1 MGKMIPLFETLSFE
15 VTAPSDNARV
25 IFGARALLARMGFD
39 EVSQY
44 LIASAVSELSTN
56 ILRYACQ
63 GTVSLKVI
71 HDGDKTGIEVIAL
84 DQGPGIEHISQA
96 LKENYSTGKG
106 LGLGLPSVKRIMDEF
121 DIRSAPGMGTRI
133 MAKKWMD
140 CPHGEN

>member
-1 MGKMIPLFETLSFE
+1 MEKIDLLFEALSFE
-15 VTAPSDNARV
+15 VAEPSDNAKV
-25 IFGARALLARMGFD
+25 VFGARKILARMGFN
-39 EVSQY
+39 ETSQY

-56 ILRYACQ
+56 ILRYANQ
-63 GTVSLKVI
+63 GTVSLRII
-71 HDGDKTGIEVIAL
+71 HDGDKKGLEIIAL

-133 MAKKWMD
+133 MAIKWM
-140 CPHGEN
+140 N